1 MSDTATPNEARLHH
15 GREMAVNR
23 LVFGAMTGIY
33 FIVADARPALLLAIS
48 LYVGFSVILFGWL
61 RWRPDRDL
69 RATLAIALMADVAMI
84 SASMHLD
91 GPGNAAL
98 FPLYLWMIQGNG
110 FRLGIKPL
118 FFATGISFAAFAAV
132 IASTPYWRNQ
142 LTLSLSLLIALVVLP
157 AYSST
162 LIRKLSRARLDA
174 EEASRAKSMFLAAIS
189 HELRTPLNAI
199 VGSVSL
205 IEDTPLDEEQ
215 HSLID
220 AMRTGTQALLSLIGS
235 VLSFSRVEAGLMP
248 LNREPLDLAL
258 LLVEIRDL
266 IAIQARL
273 KSLSLSIH
281 IGAEVPRRVLGDRKH
296 LFEVLL
302 NLAANAVKFTH
313 SGSICLSVEPAVPRS
328 GDQAANQDG
337 PASHLRFKIS
347 DTGIGIAP
355 EAQERI
361 FDVFSQADSSILDRF
376 GGTGLGLAI
385 SRKLVTLMGGDIGV
399 DSQPGLGS
407 EFWFTIALSEPPSG
421 QHDVLPELARLPPR
435 PTSAVLLCDDAVLAD
450 TLEATFHALG
460 LAVRRA
466 AGLHEALYAPGGRQ
480 NGEILFL
487 HRRDPGPGLQDDCDL
502 LDQLDPQA
510 TMPRILLSEPG
521 APVLS
526 SSMLNRHFI
535 TMLTLPVSD
544 AALER
549 ASRIGMAAA
558 RPGGRHPA
566 ARMAPGVEAA
576 APATPLDL
584 PQPPVDSRAGRRAL
598 HVLVADDNEINRR
611 IVGKILERSGHRVRL
626 VEDGMQAM
634 DAMEADSFDMVLMD
648 VNMPGIN
655 GMEATQL
662 YRLGMPASP
671 RLPILALTADAT
683 AETERKCLEAGMD
696 GCITKPVTPAR
707 LIAAIYALVGE
718 DQPARPQDRGVTRI
732 ADHPNFPRMIP
743 ALDPAVLADLR
754 ALGGEAFVE
763 ELLDGFIVEAQAVL
777 GRIDDAIDQR
787 DITAFRF
794 ELHGLC
800 SGAANIGAE
809 SLRDIARSREVG
821 HSTLESAGR
830 ILAHHLRH
838 ELDSIKREQQ
848 RASML
853 HDASSG

>member
-1 MSDTATPNEARLHH
+1 MNAATTLDEARLHH
-15 GREMAVNR
+15 GREMAINR
-23 LVFGAMTGIY
+23 LVFGAITGTY
-33 FIVADARPALLLAIS
+33 FVVADARPALLLAIS
-48 LYVGFSVILFGWL
+48 LYIGFSVVLFAWL

-69 RATLAIALMADVAMI
+69 TATLAIALMADVAMI
-84 SASMHLD
+84 SVGMHLD

-118 FFATGISFAAFAAV
+118 FFATGISFSAFAAV

-142 LTLSLSLLIALVVLP
+142 LTLSLSLLIALVLLP

-205 IEDTPLDEEQ
+205 IEDTPLNEEQ

-220 AMRTGTQALLSLIGS
+220 AMRTGTQALLSLIGG

-248 LNREPLDLAL
+248 LSREPLDLVL

-266 IAIQARL
+266 VAIQARL

-281 IGAEVPRRVLGDRKH
+281 ISAEVPRRILGDRKH

-302 NLAANAVKFTH
+302 NLAANAVKFTYA
-313 SGSICLSVEPAVPRS
+313 GGICLSVEPVVPKS
-328 GDQAANQDG
+328 GDRAASQSG
-337 PASHLRFKIS
+337 FASHLRFKVS
-347 DTGIGIAP
+347 DTGIGVAP

-399 DSQPGLGS
+399 NSRLGLGS
-407 EFWFTIALSEPPSG
+407 EFWFTIGLSEPPPG
-421 QHDVLPELARLPPR
+421 QHGAIPGLAGLPHRQ
-435 PTSAVLLCDDAVLAD
+435 TSAVLLCDDPVLAD
-450 TLEATFHALG
+450 TLEAALCALG

-466 AGLHEALYAPGGRQ
+466 VELHEAFYAPGGRQ
-480 NGEILFL
+480 NSEILFL
-487 HRRDPGPGLQDDCDL
+487 HRCNPELSLQGDCDL
-502 LDQLDPQA
+502 LDWLDPQA
-510 TMPRILLSEPG
+510 TMPRILLSNPDG
-521 APVLS
+521 PALS
-526 SSMLNRHFI
+526 SNTLNRHFI
-535 TMLTLPVSD
+535 TMLTLPAAD
-544 AALER
+544 AALGH
-549 ASRIGMAAA
+549 ASRIATAAA
-558 RPGGRHPA
+558 RPGVRQSVA
-566 ARMAPGVEAA
+566 QMAPGAEAA
-576 APATPLDL
+576 EPS
-584 PQPPVDSRAGRRAL
+584 VDSQGGRRAL

-611 IVGKILERSGHRVRL
+611 IVGKILERSGHRVFL

-655 GMEATQL
+655 GLEATQL

-718 DQPARPQDRGVTRI
+718 DLPARPQDRGVTRI

-743 ALDPAVLADLR
+743 ALNPAVLADLR
-754 ALGGEAFVE
+754 GLGGDAFVE
-763 ELLDGFIVEAQAVL
+763 ELLGGFIAEAYAVL
-777 GRIDDAIDQR
+777 GRIDDAIDRR

-809 SLRDIARSREVG
+809 ALRDIARSREVG

-848 RASML
+848 RASTL
-853 HDASSG
+853 HNASSG